1 MRTPAARAPGGGG
14 AVPGIPWPSPPA
26 TVLPG
31 CTPSSPALTHSGPGM
46 ASPQPLCPR
55 RFGEV
60 AQPARKTS
68 VGGRVA
74 PDVTGVD
81 DEPCLPL
88 RRPPRPCP
96 ALRGRLPGAQNR
108 DVQGPPLSFSGGP
121 APTPPPWGAPWLQKR
136 WGTWPRS
143 PGESRGLRRP
153 RRRRSR
159 RRWGPSA
166 GGGGED
172 GTSKGWVGAV
182 PGSALRAGNRVA
194 PIHCLIDSRAFG
206 RLRGGCDS
214 ALLVVGFGVGGSF
227 QSRPLPRR
235 LGESFIPAAPDAPR
249 TRLWSV

>member
-60 AQPARKTS
+60 ARPARKTS

-74 PDVTGVD
+74 PDVTGVA
-81 DEPCLPL
+81 DERCPPL

-96 ALRGRLPGAQNR
+96 ALPGRLPGAQNR
-108 DVQGPPLSFSGGP
+108 DAQGPPLRSLMGRHPHPHLGVLP
-121 APTPPPWGAPWLQKR
+121 GCKKAGAPGQ
-136 WGTWPRS
+136 GA

-166 GGGGED
+166 GGGGGD

-182 PGSALRAGNRVA
+182 PGSALRAGTGVA

-206 RLRGGCDS
+206 RLRGGGDS
-214 ALLVVGFGVGGSF
+214 ALLAVGFGVGGSL
-227 QSRPLPRR
+227 QSRPLPKR

>member
-55 RFGEV
+55 RSGEV
-60 AQPARKTS
+60 ARPAGKTS

-74 PDVTGVD
+74 PDVTGVA
-81 DEPCLPL
+81 DERRPPL

-96 ALRGRLPGAQNR
+96 ALRGRLPGAQNLDAR
-108 DVQGPPLSFSGGP
+108 GLPLRSLVGRHPQPHLGVLP
-121 APTPPPWGAPWLQKR
+121 GCKKPGQGAP
-136 WGTWPRS
+136 GEPR
-143 PGESRGLRRP
+143 ELRRP
-153 RRRRSR
+153 RRRRGR

-166 GGGGED
+166 GGGGGD

-194 PIHCLIDSRAFG
+194 SIHCLIDSRAFG
-206 RLRGGCDS
+206 RVRGG
-214 ALLVVGFGVGGSF
+214 GSPP
-227 QSRPLPRR
+227 SCPLPKR
-235 LGESFIPAAPDAPR
+235 LGESFIPHP
-249 TRLWSV
+249 TRLEPGCEVCRGRSPPI

>member
-31 CTPSSPALTHSGPGM
+31 CTPSSPVLTHSGPGM

-60 AQPARKTS
+60 AQPTRKTS

-81 DEPCLPL
+81 DEPRPPL

-108 DVQGPPLSFSGGP
+108 DAQGPPLRSLVGRHPHPHLGVLP
-121 APTPPPWGAPWLQKR
+121 GCKKAEAPGHGAR
-136 WGTWPRS
+136 A
-143 PGESRGLRRP
+143 SRGDCGDP
-153 RRRRSR
+153 
-159 RRWGPSA
+159 GA
-166 GGGGED
+166 GGAGDAGARAREAGE
-172 GTSKGWVGAV
+172 GMG
-182 PGSALRAGNRVA
+182 PQ
-194 PIHCLIDSRAFG
+194 
-206 RLRGGCDS
+206 RGGWGRCS
-214 ALLVVGFGVGGSF
+214 GQRCGQAVEWHLST
-227 QSRPLPRR
+227 
-235 LGESFIPAAPDAPR
+235 A
-249 TRLWSV
+249 